1 MATQISSLTTLV
13 NNANSYD
20 CFLPLVDPTL
30 ALNSRNVKVRV
41 STQDQLFSNNFA
53 VSSLGS
59 YSNYFG
65 TGTDGSVTISSSA
78 QISSSTSPAG
88 LNNISRE
95 FGDIIVKNYT
105 NLTINSGV
113 LFSPLRS
120 CRGMIIYCTGNLT
133 VNGTISMTG
142 KGGGVANKIAAPIGI
157 ASSTDS
163 RYDLVDATLY
173 FNNFSSSTAGGYGIP
188 THWNWAPS
196 GSAWFSNY
204 KIRIP
209 LSGSVAGGA
218 GGASAST
225 GTVGTVGSAGIF
237 CCGGGGGG
245 GGGTPASGTPGVTG
259 GRGTIFAGGGA
270 GGGGGGFGSS
280 GQTAGVYEAGGVGAT
295 PSPGI
300 GPGGGGAGLPAGGP
314 NGSTGVGG
322 LLILIV
328 RGSITINGILSSNGA
343 TGGASGPGA
352 GAGGGS
358 GGGRIMIIYGG
369 TYINAGTIVA
379 NGGSGGAGAGGGG
392 AGGAGGAGAT
402 TVKKVHI

>member
-1 MATQISSLTTLV
+1 MATQISSLTTLA

-20 CFLPLVDPTL
+20 CLLPLVDPTL
-30 ALNSRNVKVRV
+30 ALDSRNVKIRI
-41 STQDQLFSNNFA
+41 STHDQFFSNNFA
-53 VSSLGS
+53 VASLVS
-59 YSNYFG
+59 YANYFG
-65 TGTDGSVTISSSA
+65 TGKDGSVTISSSA

-88 LNNISRE
+88 LNNISSE
-95 FGDIIVKNYT
+95 YGDPVVKNFQ
-105 NLTINSGV
+105 NLTINSGL
-113 LFSPLRS
+113 LFSPLRP
-120 CRGMIIYCTGNLT
+120 CRGLVIYCTGNLT

-196 GSAWFSNY
+196 GSAWFNNY

-209 LSGSVAGGA
+209 LSGSVAGGSAA
-218 GGASAST
+218 GG
-225 GTVGTVGSAGIF
+225 VGAAGIF

-245 GGGTPASGTPGVTG
+245 GTNPSGPGAVG
-259 GRGTIFAGGGA
+259 GRGTIF
-270 GGGGGGFGSS
+270 GGGGGGG
-280 GQTAGVYEAGGVGAT
+280 GQGATGIGIFEAGGASGV
-295 PSPGI
+295 
-300 GPGGGGAGLPAGGP
+300 GGGAGSPAGVGVP

-328 RGSITINGILSSNGA
+328 RGSITINGTLSSNGTNGGNTSPA
-343 TGGASGPGA
+343 SPVSTNTG
-352 GAGGGS
+352 GGGS

-369 TYINAGTIVA
+369 TYV
-379 NGGSGGAGAGGGG
+379 NGGTVVASGGPGGTGFPG
-392 AGGAGGAGAT
+392 RSGGAGGAGAI
-402 TVKKVHI
+402 TVKKVHV

>member
-30 ALNSRNVKVRV
+30 ALNSRNVKVRI

-53 VSSLGS
+53 VSSLNS

-65 TGTDGSVTISSSA
+65 TGKDGSVTISSSA

-95 FGDIIVKNYT
+95 FGDPVVKNFQ
-105 NLTINSGV
+105 NLTINGGV
-113 LFSPLRS
+113 LFSPLRP
-120 CRGMIIYCTGNLT
+120 CRGLIIYCTGNLT
-133 VNGTISMTG
+133 VDGTISMTG
-142 KGGGVANKIAAPIGI
+142 KGGGVITKIAAPIGI

-173 FNNFSSSTAGGYGIP
+173 FNNFSSSVAGGYGIP

-209 LSGSVAGGA
+209 LSGSVGGGA
-218 GGASAST
+218 GG
-225 GTVGTVGSAGIF
+225 VGPGGSGAVGSAGIF

-245 GGGTPASGTPGVTG
+245 GGANGGPGNG
-259 GRGTIFAGGGA
+259 GAGGSGTIFT
-270 GGGGGGFGSS
+270 GGGGGGGTQPNISATSATF
-280 GQTAGVYEAGGVGAT
+280 EAGG
-295 PSPGI
+295 S
-300 GPGGGGAGLPAGGP
+300 GPGSSGGGAGNPVGSGGTAGGI
-314 NGSTGVGG
+314 GVGG

-328 RGSITINGILSSNGA
+328 RGSVTINGTISNNGA
-343 TGGASGPGA
+343 TGGGATSSPGA
-352 GAGGGS
+352 GGGGGS

-369 TYINAGTIVA
+369 TYINGGTVVA
-379 NGGSGGAGAGGGG
+379 NGGAGSSPRGA
-392 AGGAGGAGAT
+392 AGGAGAI
-402 TVKKVHI
+402 TVKKVHV